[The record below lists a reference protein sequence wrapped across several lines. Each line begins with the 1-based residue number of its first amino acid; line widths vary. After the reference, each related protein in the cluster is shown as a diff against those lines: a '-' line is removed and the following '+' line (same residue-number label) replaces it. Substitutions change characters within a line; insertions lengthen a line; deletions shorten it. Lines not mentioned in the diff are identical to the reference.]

1 MVYTAESLKKYEA
14 FLESL
19 QLFPELFRI
28 KDVEM
33 DLKGELNP
41 SFLLDDLFFK
51 QTNWL
56 SFSDFFDYYFDR
68 HKEEIKNRFSFPDY
82 NSFTKGLKA
91 RLYRTQFGFLT
102 EYHAFFLSS
111 ILFGPENVTRST
123 ELDLA
128 GVDFR
133 IRLQNQFYNIHIFVD
148 TTRAWEYR
156 RYKSKHKEVDRL
168 TGIHVNLP
176 YSLQPGRFNSLKFL
190 KNRFGVYTES
200 YLRYFEK
207 ETQNGRI
214 KNNNITSTN
223 AGGFV
228 YSGE

>member
-1 MVYTAESLKKYEA
+1 MPYSAESLKKYED

-19 QLFPELFRI
+19 KLFPELFKI

-41 SFLLDDLFFK
+41 SAILDDLFFR

-68 HKEEIKNRFSFPDY
+68 HKEEIKKRFSFPDY
-82 NSFTKGLKA
+82 DSFSTGLRA

-168 TGIHVNLP
+168 QGIHVNLP
-176 YSLQPGRFNSLKFL
+176 YSLQAGRLNSLRFL

-207 ETQNGRI
+207 EALAGRI
-214 KNNNITSTN
+214 KNNNITSTG

-228 YSGE
+228 YSG